1 MDEVLERLAH
11 FADGLTA
18 AALDAAAI
26 HEVKRRL
33 VDSFGCIVGGCGSEP
48 ARIARRLAGQSRG
61 ALAATAVGLSAK
73 TTVELA
79 AFANTVMVRYL
90 DYNDMYFTPRGGGQ
104 HPSDLIP
111 AVLAVGEALG
121 ARGVDVLV
129 GIVAAYEIGAA
140 LAGVARI
147 RERGWDQGTFTVV
160 AAAMGAGKLLGLSR
174 EQLAHAA
181 SVAVTSN
188 IATRQTRVG
197 HLSMWKGS
205 ATAAANRNGIFAALL
220 AREGMTGPDAPF
232 VGKDG
237 IMDLITGRFTLELP
251 LPHPRPFAAEA
262 SSLKFYPSE
271 YNSQSALDVVLALRP
286 RVPLDEIEDV
296 CVETYWLAYSE
307 IGMEPAKWDPRTRET
322 ADHSLPYLLAAA
334 LLDGGITPRSFTDAR
349 IADPVL
355 RRLMQRISV
364 IERKDFSERFPDELN
379 ARIVIR
385 LRSGATVEGQ
395 ASHPHGHAKDP
406 LTDDEVNE
414 KCDALCAS
422 SPDRGLCRELKDALW
437 AFERLDDVSPVIAAL
452 GRLTAAGAG

>member
-1 MDEVLERLAH
+1 MDEVTQAIAS
-11 FADGLTA
+11 FVDGLGVD
-18 AALDAAAI
+18 ALDATAI

-33 VDSFGCIVGGCGSEP
+33 VDSFGCIVGGRDGAP
-48 ARIARRLAGQSRG
+48 ARIARRLASESHG
-61 ALAATAVGLSAK
+61 ALSATAVGLPAK

-79 AFANTVMVRYL
+79 AFANTIMVRFL
-90 DYNDMYFTPRGGGQ
+90 DYNDTFFTPRGGGQ

-111 AVLAVGEALG
+111 AVLAVGEGLAS
-121 ARGVDVLV
+121 RGVDVLL
-129 GIVAAYEIGAA
+129 GIVVAYEVGAA
-140 LAGVARI
+140 LAGVTRL

-174 EQLAHAA
+174 DQLAHAA

-220 AREGMTGPDAPF
+220 AREGMTGPTEAF

-237 IMDLITGRFTLELP
+237 IMDLITGPFTLDLRLP
-251 LPHPRPFAAEA
+251 PARPFVAE
-262 SSLKFYPSE
+262 STSLKFYPSE
-271 YNSQSALDVVLALRP
+271 YNSQGPLDVILGLRE
-286 RVPLDEIEDV
+286 RVPADEIEDIH
-296 CVETYWLAYSE
+296 VETYWLAYSE

-334 LLDGGITPRSFTDAR
+334 LLDGEITPNSFTDAR
-349 IADPVL
+349 IADPTL

-364 IERKDFSERFPDELN
+364 EERADFSERFPAELN
-379 ARIVIR
+379 TRIVIR
-385 LRSGATVEGQ
+385 LRSGAVVEGQ
-395 ASHPHGHAKDP
+395 AVVPHGHAKHP

-422 SPDRGLCRELKDALW
+422 APDRGLCRELKE
-437 AFERLDDVSPVIAAL
+437 AFWTFDTVDNVAGVLTNL
-452 GRLTAAGAG
+452 GRLATP

>member
-1 MDEVLERLAH
+1 VDDVTGSIAS
-11 FADGLTA
+11 FVDGLTA
-18 AALDAAAI
+18 EALDASAI
-26 HEVKRRL
+26 HEVKRRV
-33 VDSFGCIVGGCGSEP
+33 VDSFGCIVGGRGGEP
-48 ARIARRLAGQSRG
+48 ARIARQLASQSQGRLS
-61 ALAATAVGLSAK
+61 ATAVGLETK

-111 AVLAVGEALG
+111 AALATGEALG
-121 ARGVDVLV
+121 VRGVDVLLS
-129 GIVAAYEIGAA
+129 IVIAYEVGAA
-140 LAGVARI
+140 LAGATRI

-181 SVAVTSN
+181 SIAVTSN

-197 HLSMWKGS
+197 QLSMWKGS

-220 AREGMTGPDAPF
+220 AREGMTGPSEPF

-237 IMDLITGRFTLELP
+237 IMDLITGPFTLDLAV
-251 LPHPRPFAAEA
+251 PHTRPFVAEV
-262 SSLKFYPSE
+262 SGLKFHPAE
-271 YNSQSALDVVLALRP
+271 YNSQSALDVILRLRD
-286 RVPLDEIEDV
+286 RVPVDQIEDIH
-296 CVETYWLAYSE
+296 VETYWVAYSE

-334 LLDGGITPRSFTDAR
+334 LLDGRITPDSFSPDR
-349 IADPVL
+349 IADPQL
-355 RRLMQRISV
+355 RSLMPRISV
-364 IERKDFSERFPDELN
+364 AERPDFSRRFPGELN
-379 ARIVIR
+379 ARIIVR
-385 LRSGATVEGQ
+385 LRSGQTIEGQ
-395 ASHPHGHAKDP
+395 AAHPHGHAKHP

-422 SPDRGLCRELKDALW
+422 VRDRKLCRELKDALW
-437 AFERLDDVSPVIAAL
+437 AFESLDNVADVLGSL
-452 GRLTAAGAG
+452 GRLTAS